1 VQQNTLRK
9 IQVFGVEGWKS
20 VRAKQ
25 MVMKV
30 LIYLTAHLQALDAAC
45 PVDILPP
52 QWGGTNTGA
61 DICQGGEVSGLEL
74 SQHKPQ
80 QIPGQVG

>member
-1 VQQNTLRK
+1 MEICEGQANGNE
-9 IQVFGVEGWKS
+9 GVDFS
-20 VRAKQ
+20 
-25 MVMKV
+25 
-30 LIYLTAHLQALDAAC
+30 YLQALDAAC

-61 DICQGGEVSGLEL
+61 DICLGGEESGLEL

-80 QIPGQVG
+80 EISGHVGYYFRI

>member
-1 VQQNTLRK
+1 MEICEGQAEGNE
-9 IQVFGVEGWKS
+9 GVDFS
-20 VRAKQ
+20 
-25 MVMKV
+25 
-30 LIYLTAHLQALDAAC
+30 YLQALDAVC

-61 DICQGGEVSGLEL
+61 DICLGGEVSGLEL

-80 QIPGQVG
+80 QIPGHVG